1 MGKEKEER
9 FRIVKKAELG
19 AVKKIIRQA
28 AAHKGN
34 GAVTGRRSPEQAQ
47 PFLCGLPLTS
57 RTFIVY
63 ASFLLCS
70 ACILPWRQA
79 IGKFHLAH
87 KYILKGVPFSTF
99 PRDARPVVRELKN
112 ACPQPCDGC
121 RQAFFS
127 VACFSKVCP
136 QPCRGE

>member
-1 MGKEKEER
+1 MKLRPCAKFSHFPHLPRALRQTGQPVAGKNERRQDRKGIGKEKDER

-19 AVKKIIRQA
+19 TVKKIIRPA

-63 ASFLLCS
+63 ASFRFAFCLYPTMT
-70 ACILPWRQA
+70 AGRRE
-79 IGKFHLAH
+79 
-87 KYILKGVPFSTF
+87 VPFGS
-99 PRDARPVVRELKN
+99 
-112 ACPQPCDGC
+112 
-121 RQAFFS
+121 
-127 VACFSKVCP
+127 
-136 QPCRGE
+136 